1 MAVSLLFSRETCT
14 RGPVRLQKCPSV
26 PTSLYGDYL
35 LLCGRFCVSLAFVPD
50 GGLSRKPTHR
60 PCTGLYTVQAG
71 MWRTA
76 GTFTNLRCR
85 LPMSTPFDPPCAYNN
100 DSTCYYND
108 APQCTMCTVHCMFP
122 PLDRAR
128 NLCTRWLPPQ
138 ECDTPTVYR
147 LVRDHPVPASRA
159 ANHKT
164 NTNTNSSVTFDQLQ
178 FNALSTLPA
187 CPAQPFLLK

>member
-1 MAVSLLFSRETCT
+1 
-14 RGPVRLQKCPSV
+14 
-26 PTSLYGDYL
+26 
-35 LLCGRFCVSLAFVPD
+35 
-50 GGLSRKPTHR
+50 
-60 PCTGLYTVQAG
+60 

-147 LVRDHPVPASRA
+147 LDTAVPASGA
-159 ANHKT
+159 ANQEKYKYIDAST
-164 NTNTNSSVTFDQLQ
+164 CLPCLTKLSLADPSWATYLNVISISGRDATTQQ
-178 FNALSTLPA
+178 CALSTVHYPDGTAQFYRPSTTPLPSSTSPLPPPQWH
-187 CPAQPFLLK
+187 CSSLKPLYAHGST